1 MEVNVDVYKPVSVH
15 KVNQS
20 IYYMGSASLLH
31 SSTQLTSKV
40 SAKASGA
47 VADLG
52 VVVATSTCIAI
63 KTYYVD
69 LVLA

>member
-1 MEVNVDVYKPVSVH
+1 MSTS
-15 KVNQS
+15 QS
-20 IYYMGSASLLH
+20 LSIKSINPYITWGLRH
-31 SSTQLTSKV
+31 SSIHQLTSKV
-40 SAKASGA
+40 SAKASGAAAA